1 MSFDDP
7 TTAER
12 AFYTA
17 FVDRDLDAM
26 RRVWSHQPDAAC
38 LHPGGGLLVGV
49 EAIMASWADIFRG
62 ASAPRIQVRP
72 VQTRVDRDIAIHI
85 VQEQIRSTDQ
95 DREATVVATNVY
107 RRVGN
112 GWLMWLHHASLPL
125 IEPAQPRPKAKAAL
139 H

>member
-1 MSFDDP
+1 MPFNDP

-12 AFYTA
+12 AFYRA

-26 RRVWSHQPDAAC
+26 RQIWSQQPDAAC

-62 ASAPRIQVRP
+62 TSAPHIEVRL
-72 VQTRVDRDIAIHI
+72 VQTSVDHATAIHI
-85 VQEQIRSTDQ
+85 VTEQIRNSDQ
-95 DREATVVATNVY
+95 GREATVVATNVY

-125 IEPAQPRPKAKAAL
+125 VEPAKPRPKAKAAL